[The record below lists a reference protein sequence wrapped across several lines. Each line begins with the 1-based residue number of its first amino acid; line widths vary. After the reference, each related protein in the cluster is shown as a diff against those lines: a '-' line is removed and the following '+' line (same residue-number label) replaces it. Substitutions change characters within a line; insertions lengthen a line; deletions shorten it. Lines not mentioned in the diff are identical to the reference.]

1 MLNLVPA
8 SDTQEKILM
17 HGYKFVQRRELILV
31 KKNSEINVEGI
42 VMELLT
48 ERYIGI
54 CNENKMCFINY
65 RNVCKEEA
73 LKEILKGEKKNVIK
87 NRKNKTNR

>member
-1 MLNLVPA
+1 
-8 SDTQEKILM
+8 
-17 HGYKFVQRRELILV
+17 V

-54 CNENKMCFINY
+54 CEENGILFNDYKNA
-65 RNVCKEEA
+65 CKREA
-73 LKEILKGEKKNVIK
+73 LKEIIKGDKKNVIK
-87 NRKNKTNR
+87 NRKNKSNR

>member
-1 MLNLVPA
+1 MLNLVPV

-17 HGYKFVQRRELILV
+17 HGYKFVQKRELILV
-31 KKNSEINVEGI
+31 KKNLEINVEGI
-42 VMELLT
+42 AMELLA

-54 CNENKMCFINY
+54 CDENKMCFIYY
-65 RNVCKEEA
+65 RDTCKEEA

-87 NRKNKTNR
+87 NRKNNTSR

>member
-54 CNENKMCFINY
+54 CNENKMCFNDY
-65 RNVCKEEA
+65 RDVCKEEA

-87 NRKNKTNR
+87 NRKNNTNR

>member
-17 HGYKFVQRRELILV
+17 HGYKFVQKQELILV

-48 ERYIGI
+48 KRYMGI
-54 CNENKMCFINY
+54 CNENKMCFTDY
-65 RNVCKEEA
+65 RNVCEEEA
-73 LKEILKGEKKNVIK
+73 LKEILKGEENNVNK
-87 NRKNKTNR
+87 NRKNKSNR

>member
-1 MLNLVPA
+1 M
-8 SDTQEKILM
+8 
-17 HGYKFVQRRELILV
+17 

-54 CNENKMCFINY
+54 CNENKMCFTNY
-65 RNVCKEEA
+65 RNVCEEEA
-73 LKEILKGEKKNVIK
+73 LKEILKGEKRNVIK
-87 NRKNKTNR
+87 NRKNNTSR

>member
-1 MLNLVPA
+1 M
-8 SDTQEKILM
+8 
-17 HGYKFVQRRELILV
+17 

-54 CNENKMCFINY
+54 CNENKMCFTDY
-65 RNVCKEEA
+65 RNVCEEEA
-73 LKEILKGEKKNVIK
+73 LKEILKGDKKNVIK
-87 NRKNKTNR
+87 NRKNKSNR

>member
-1 MLNLVPA
+1 
-8 SDTQEKILM
+8 
-17 HGYKFVQRRELILV
+17 
-31 KKNSEINVEGI
+31 
-42 VMELLT
+42 MELLA

-54 CNENKMCFINY
+54 CNENKMCFNNY

-73 LKEILKGEKKNVIK
+73 LKEILKGEKNNVIK

>member
-54 CNENKMCFINY
+54 CNENKMCFTDY
-65 RNVCKEEA
+65 RNVCEEEA

-87 NRKNKTNR
+87 NRKNNTSR

>member
-1 MLNLVPA
+1 
-8 SDTQEKILM
+8 M
-17 HGYKFVQRRELILV
+17 HGYRFVQRQELILV
-31 KKNSEINVEGI
+31 KKNLQLSIKDI
-42 VMELLT
+42 VMELLA

-54 CNENKMCFINY
+54 CNENKMCFTDY
-65 RNVCKEEA
+65 RDVCEEEA

>member
-1 MLNLVPA
+1 M
-8 SDTQEKILM
+8 
-17 HGYKFVQRRELILV
+17 
-31 KKNSEINVEGI
+31 KKNLEINVEDI
-42 VMELLT
+42 TMELLA

-54 CNENKMCFINY
+54 CNENKMFFNDY
-65 RNVCKEEA
+65 EDVCKEEA

>member
-1 MLNLVPA
+1 
-8 SDTQEKILM
+8 
-17 HGYKFVQRRELILV
+17 V
-31 KKNSEINVEGI
+31 KKNSEINVEDI
-42 VMELLT
+42 TMELLA

-54 CNENKMCFINY
+54 CNENKMCFIDY
-65 RNVCKEEA
+65 RDVCKEEA